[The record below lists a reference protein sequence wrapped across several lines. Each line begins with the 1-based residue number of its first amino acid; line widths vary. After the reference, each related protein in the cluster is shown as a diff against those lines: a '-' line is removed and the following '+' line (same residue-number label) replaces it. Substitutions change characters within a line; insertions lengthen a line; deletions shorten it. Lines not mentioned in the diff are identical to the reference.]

1 MIVKHKYN
9 GKEYTLTNENLQVGD
24 KVYSISWGRSDSK
37 NFTWNHE
44 YFDWRNLVSGW
55 KSEPHTILDLH
66 HSDYKPYEVHTDHGY
81 GPVESYFKILYVE
94 PILKLRSST
103 GTSEAVAFAMNHEM
117 SNKKPVKFLYYDEK
131 KLNKIKLL

>member
-1 MIVKHKYN
+1 M
-9 GKEYTLTNENLQVGD
+9 E
-24 KVYSISWGRSDSK
+24 
-37 NFTWNHE
+37 
-44 YFDWRNLVSGW
+44 NLVSGW

-117 SNKKPVKFLYYDEK
+117 NNKKPVKFLYYDEK

>member
-44 YFDWRNLVSGW
+44 YFDWR
-55 KSEPHTILDLH
+55 IL
-66 HSDYKPYEVHTDHGY
+66 
-81 GPVESYFKILYVE
+81 
-94 PILKLRSST
+94 
-103 GTSEAVAFAMNHEM
+103 
-117 SNKKPVKFLYYDEK
+117 
-131 KLNKIKLL
+131 